1 MQLSGVSNGFELCRK
16 WERERNRQKHKEK
29 ERKALTWPGVKQVQ
43 GPERWEEYLANV
55 GSNGVCASL
64 WMYVIEWG
72 QCLQLICQGGPRGFF
87 SYSRDSYSQLRAFN
101 FSLLVS
107 WESSWTLSGSLWWI
121 LQDRGA
127 ARSFVTHTPPW
138 ATHFCSAFGTIV
150 STGLPGCKWQQH
162 AWCFTERLRPSWVSH
177 SEATHCLLRLFQASR
192 HFKWL
197 VSDKDPKFAG
207 ALSWNWLAWTP
218 GTYKPL
224 GMEGCAINL
233 VYRQMLGKERN
244 TSRGRPGIRP
254 SGKGPSY
261 ETVPTKWDTIQQ
273 DTNWAALNTILKVCH
288 LWQIFG
294 LLT

>member
-1 MQLSGVSNGFELCRK
+1 MGCV
-16 WERERNRQKHKEK
+16 
-29 ERKALTWPGVKQVQ
+29 P
-43 GPERWEEYLANV
+43 
-55 GSNGVCASL
+55 L
-64 WMYVIEWG
+64 WTYVIEWG
-72 QCLQLICQGGPRGFF
+72 QCLQFICQGGPRGFF
-87 SYSRDSYSQLRAFN
+87 SYSWDSYSQLRAFN
-101 FSLLVS
+101 FSLFVS
-107 WESSWTLSGSLWWI
+107 LEFLWTLSGSLWWI

-127 ARSFVTHTPPW
+127 ARSFVTHTPPMGHTFLW
-138 ATHFCSAFGTIV
+138 CLWNRGIV

-162 AWCFTERLRPSWVSH
+162 ALCFTESLPPSWVSH
-177 SEATHCLLRLFQASR
+177 SEATHCLLRFFQASQ

-244 TSRGRPGIRP
+244 TSRGNPGIIP

-273 DTNWAALNTILKVCH
+273 DTNWAALNTMLKVCH
-288 LWQIFG
+288 L
-294 LLT
+294 